1 MPLSKF
7 EHLCEIRTDP
17 PDVRRRLRERD
28 YAVSKNGV
36 SVRICRWDKLAVAIS
51 FGINFAGWLAPPS

>member
-1 MPLSKF
+1 MHPCLCLS
-7 EHLCEIRTDP
+7 LSTYRDRP
-17 PDVRRRLRERD
+17 GVRRRLRERD
-28 YAVSKNGV
+28 YAVSENGV